1 MKSDAEFIDWD
12 HELAGKNTQQMWDT
26 LESKLMALV
35 TEYVPKRK
43 PSKKR
48 SGNKPL
54 WMNDKAYTK
63 VRRKY
68 YSHKRYRTTP
78 EGENYSAYARDR
90 NQAKWEVKRAV
101 REYEKKLALEVKQ
114 NPKAFYK
121 YASSK
126 LKTRTT
132 IPDLTMP
139 DGTRTNTDRDKAE
152 VLNDF
157 FSSVFS
163 QEDLTSMPIPEAKK
177 MESFLEQIQ
186 ISEEDI
192 MKRLHKLKINKSA
205 GPDSM
210 HPRLLKELS
219 NELTKPL
226 ELLFHK
232 SSEEALIPQQ
242 WKKSHVSP
250 IYKNGHR
257 MQANNYRPVS
267 LTSIICKLLEK
278 IVRQAVMEHLIDNG
292 LINDNQHGFVPGRSC
307 ITQLLVVLDHW
318 TDILDD
324 HGALDAIYL
333 DFAKAFDKVP
343 HERLLLKVENHGIK
357 GNALKWIR
365 DFLSNRQQRVVINGT
380 HSAWAPVTS
389 GIPQGSV
396 LGPLLFVIFVNDM
409 PDVMKSFLCMFAD
422 DAKPRAP
429 NCLQESTR
437 PTALLNSKTTSTPSV
452 IGLTPGNSP
461 SMPRNARQCTWGII
475 TRRQHTISPH
485 LLVSHNSNLPRQKK
499 TSELW

>member
-1 MKSDAEFIDWD
+1 M
-12 HELAGKNTQQMWDT
+12 
-26 LESKLMALV
+26 
-35 TEYVPKRK
+35 
-43 PSKKR
+43 
-48 SGNKPL
+48 
-54 WMNDKAYTK
+54 
-63 VRRKY
+63 
-68 YSHKRYRTTP
+68 
-78 EGENYSAYARDR
+78 
-90 NQAKWEVKRAV
+90 
-101 REYEKKLALEVKQ
+101 
-114 NPKAFYK
+114 
-121 YASSK
+121 
-126 LKTRTT
+126 
-132 IPDLTMP
+132 
-139 DGTRTNTDRDKAE
+139 
-152 VLNDF
+152 
-157 FSSVFS
+157 
-163 QEDLTSMPIPEAKK
+163 
-177 MESFLEQIQ
+177 
-186 ISEEDI
+186 
-192 MKRLHKLKINKSA
+192 
-205 GPDSM
+205 
-210 HPRLLKELS
+210 
-219 NELTKPL
+219 
-226 ELLFHK
+226 
-232 SSEEALIPQQ
+232 
-242 WKKSHVSP
+242 
-250 IYKNGHR
+250 
-257 MQANNYRPVS
+257 
-267 LTSIICKLLEK
+267 
-278 IVRQAVMEHLIDNG
+278 RQAVMEHLIDNG

-409 PDVMKSFLCMFAD
+409 PDVVKSFLCMFAD